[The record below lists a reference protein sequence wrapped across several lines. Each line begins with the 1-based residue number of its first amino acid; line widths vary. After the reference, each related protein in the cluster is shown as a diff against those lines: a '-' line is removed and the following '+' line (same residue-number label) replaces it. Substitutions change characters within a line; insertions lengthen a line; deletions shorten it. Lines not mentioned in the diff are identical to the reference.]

1 MRRHLKY
8 LIDPANILHHQF
20 MRQNIA
26 FALNGFNDDMNSVQ
40 IYTVLSKPEILNNNI
55 FYKNNYCLIKIHT
68 CKWQRTRRQLKKSK
82 R

>member
-1 MRRHLKY
+1 
-8 LIDPANILHHQF
+8 

-55 FYKNNYCLIKIHT
+55 FFIKTIIASSKYIHVNGNEHEGN
-68 CKWQRTRRQLKKSK
+68 
-82 R
+82 